1 VVRVEVRGDRSLAD
15 PVLRVAALL
24 TFVSAVRS
32 GFARED
38 NWGYRSLE
46 PSRTVIS
53 SIALVLLKT
62 GIQHPPSRKS
72 KTKSD
77 KMGDDESS
85 VSSSEDDDED
95 SFVDESKKKRDA
107 REDYDEEDE
116 VRIDQN
122 QMSTAQKLLLFWR
135 KPAVSTP

>member
-1 VVRVEVRGDRSLAD
+1 
-15 PVLRVAALL
+15 VAL
-24 TFVSAVRS
+24 RS

-38 NWGYRSLE
+38 DWGYRSLE

-62 GIQHPPSRKS
+62 GIQHPPSRTS

-77 KMGDDESS
+77 KMDDGESS
-85 VSSSEDDDED
+85 VSSSDEDEDEGD
-95 SFVDESKKKRDA
+95 SFVNKNKKKRDA

-135 KPAVSTP
+135 KPAVSTHTSKVW

>member
-1 VVRVEVRGDRSLAD
+1 MLGSGLG
-15 PVLRVAALL
+15 
-24 TFVSAVRS
+24 S

-38 NWGYRSLE
+38 DWGYRSLE

-72 KTKSD
+72 KTKSA
-77 KMGDDESS
+77 KIGDGDSS
-85 VSSSEDDDED
+85 VSSSDEEDDEGN
-95 SFVDESKKKRDA
+95 SFVNESRKKRDA

-135 KPAVSTP
+135 KPAVSVPGCALLADMDVD

>member
-1 VVRVEVRGDRSLAD
+1 MGL
-15 PVLRVAALL
+15 PVAPL
-24 TFVSAVRS
+24 S

-38 NWGYRSLE
+38 DWGYRSLE

-62 GIQHPPSRKS
+62 GIQHPPSRTSKS
-72 KTKSD
+72 KSV
-77 KMGDDESS
+77 KMDDGKSS
-85 VSSSEDDDED
+85 VSSSDEDDDEGD
-95 SFVDESKKKRDA
+95 SFVNENKKKRDA

-135 KPAVSTP
+135 KPAVSTHTSKVW

>member
-1 VVRVEVRGDRSLAD
+1 MA
-15 PVLRVAALL
+15 P
-24 TFVSAVRS
+24 RS

-38 NWGYRSLE
+38 DWGYRSLE

-62 GIQHPPSRKS
+62 GIQHPPRTSKS
-72 KTKSD
+72 KSV
-77 KMGDDESS
+77 MMDDGKSS
-85 VSSSEDDDED
+85 VSSSDEDDDEGD
-95 SFVDESKKKRDA
+95 SFVNENKKKRDA

-135 KPAVSTP
+135 KPAVSAHTCGR